1 MKKSQLKQF
10 IKEEIYEILNEGIN
24 DNYLYHNTSLE
35 NLLKIIKNN
44 FILKGE
50 HRGYVSFSR
59 YKNMP
64 DQEFNPE
71 LEVKI
76 VVDKNKLKTKYKI
89 EPYVDPQDDEEEEEY
104 SLYSKQSKWF
114 QAEERIKSPVDVKN
128 SIVYIEI
135 PNEKKWF
142 EEASQY
148 VVTHYGGNTSRRL
161 RKEDEPIPSNIKNM
175 FKNVLD
181 GLKKNNIHYKIKEK

>member
-1 MKKSQLKQF
+1 MKKSQLKQV

-71 LEVKI
+71 FEVKI

-114 QAEERIKSPVDVKN
+114 QAEERIKSPVDIKN
-128 SIVYIEI
+128 SIMYIEI

-142 EEASQY
+142 EETSQY
-148 VVTHYGGNTSRRL
+148 VVTHYGDNISRRL